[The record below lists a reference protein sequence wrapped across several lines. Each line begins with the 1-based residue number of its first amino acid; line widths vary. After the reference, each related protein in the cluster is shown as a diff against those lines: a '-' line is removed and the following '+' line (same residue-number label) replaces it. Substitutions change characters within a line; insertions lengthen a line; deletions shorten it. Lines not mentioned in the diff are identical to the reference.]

1 MVDAV
6 RVVRYRDFSGFVIFR
21 AEVVF
26 REDVQGVVVNLE
38 RVVQFYA
45 PLFQNA
51 RDYDRARGFVQPA
64 VPADERFPVHVFP
77 VLVGPCGS
85 FLAADDPGVQQRVG
99 FETHEGGQF
108 QQRIEVFDD
117 FDIGIQPDAAVLP
130 Q

>member
-64 VPADERFPVHVFP
+64 VPADERFPVHVFLA
-77 VLVGPCGS
+77 VLTFLNAGS
-85 FLAADDPGVQQRVG
+85 FFINLFYFILKGTV
-99 FETHEGGQF
+99 
-108 QQRIEVFDD
+108 
-117 FDIGIQPDAAVLP
+117 
-130 Q
+130 